1 MRRMDFRMRCR
12 MWLVM
17 WMCDTMSNEERNE
30 LIMIQARVNSIIF
43 NVERVNVKNEG
54 IDMFHT
60 ELTDVSNRL
69 QTLIENLEEM
79 LELDTQYAHD
89 VFEYLCEAPMEFT
102 SPLDPPESRNPGI
115 EQLISQLNVIIEN
128 QDEIEDAEA

>member
-1 MRRMDFRMRCR
+1 
-12 MWLVM
+12 
-17 WMCDTMSNEERNE
+17 MSELRNE
-30 LIMIQARVNSIIF
+30 LIRIQAIVNSII
-43 NVERVNVKNEG
+43 VDAARVN
-54 IDMFHT
+54 DT
-60 ELTDVSNRL
+60 RLTDVDDRL

-79 LELDTQYAHD
+79 LELDTQYAQD

-128 QDEIEDAEA
+128 QNEIKRLET

>member
-1 MRRMDFRMRCR
+1 MVFRVCCR
-12 MWLVM
+12 MYLVM
-17 WMCDTMSNEERNE
+17 WMCDVMSELRNE
-30 LIMIQARVNSIIF
+30 LIRIQAIVNSII
-43 NVERVNVKNEG
+43 VDAARVN
-54 IDMFHT
+54 DT
-60 ELTDVSNRL
+60 RLTDVDDRL

-79 LELDTQYAHD
+79 LELDTQYAQD

-128 QDEIEDAEA
+128 QNEIKRLET